1 MKARTSKGSLL
12 ASALAVL
19 VRMLRPLVLIRIVRF
34 HPAFGNVLRS
44 PMYYLLL
51 REREEQQGVRRSFD
65 VAFWVGPTPSSDL
78 AHFWS
83 RQVRLVQDPMPRLFT
98 KMLTVVSWYWLR
110 DERMNQHVVDL
121 TLPHQMVSEE
131 LNTSRYSAARLMTH
145 SETSDVQQCLRSL
158 GVGSGR
164 PYALIHVRNSVH
176 DLRTSRTYDGRF
188 NDADPSSFQK
198 VVDLLVGMSYS
209 VITFGND
216 PSSPSG
222 LRGVIE
228 YHSSSERTPLRDLTL
243 ASTAAL
249 YVGTTAGA
257 PSAAA
262 YNFRIPTLL
271 TNCVMPNA
279 NFVTEF
285 LDYGRSIVVPKN
297 IRSSGMPWSL
307 SENLSRRFPDSDRGL
322 ATEGISVEDNDEDDV
337 LAALIELLALVNGEA
352 KWEEFRNH
360 HDQLAF
366 YRVLDKHSKLARR
379 CPQESA
385 IISPSFLRKY
395 PHWLR

>member
-1 MKARTSKGSLL
+1 LL
-12 ASALAVL
+12 AGALAVL
-19 VRMLRPLVLIRIVRF
+19 VRVLRPLVLIRIVRF

-51 REREEQQGVRRSFD
+51 REHEKLEGVRRSFD
-65 VAFWVGPTPSSDL
+65 IAFWVGQTPSSDL
-78 AHFWS
+78 ARFWS

-98 KMLTVVSWYWLR
+98 KILTVVSWYWLR
-110 DERMNQHVVDL
+110 DKRMDRHVIDL

-131 LNTSRYSAARLMTH
+131 LNTSRYSAARSMTH
-145 SETSDVQQCLRSL
+145 SETFDVQLCLRNL
-158 GVGSGR
+158 GVESGR
-164 PYALIHVRNSVH
+164 PYALIHVRNSCH
-176 DLRTSRTYDGRF
+176 DLRTSRTYEGRL

-198 VVDLLVGMSYS
+198 AVDLLVGIGYS

-228 YHSSSERTPLRDLTL
+228 YHSSSERTPLRDFTL

-249 YVGTTAGA
+249 YIGTAAGA
-257 PSAAA
+257 PSGAAI
-262 YNFRIPTLL
+262 NFRIPILL
-271 TNCVMPNA
+271 TNWLAPNA
-279 NFVTEF
+279 KVTIEPF
-285 LDYGRSIVVPKN
+285 DYGRSVVVPKN
-297 IRSSGMPWSL
+297 IRSSGTPWSF
-307 SENLSRRFPDSDRGL
+307 SETLSRRFPDTDSGL
-322 ATEGISVEDNDEDDV
+322 AIEGIGVEDNHEDDI
-337 LAALIELLALVNGEA
+337 LAALIELLALAKGET
-352 KWEEFRNH
+352 KWQESRSR

-366 YRVLDKHSKLARR
+366 YRVFDEHSKLARR

-385 IISPSFLRKY
+385 VISPSFLQKY